1 MQRNLFMQK
10 EILEILQQ
18 KGIKRTPQRVEI
30 LMNLATRRDHPTVE
44 EIYNDI
50 KEKFHGISVAT
61 VYMNLET
68 FVKHGIIRKINTDDG
83 LYRYD
88 FAAMPHV
95 HFYDVENFR
104 IIDFE
109 NERFY
114 KALERLIGRLRLRN
128 YEIVD
133 FNLEIKVKPKK

>member
-1 MQRNLFMQK
+1 MQK

-18 KGIKRTPQRVEI
+18 KGIKKTPQRLEI
-30 LMNLATRRDHPTVE
+30 LMNLAQRRDHPTVE

-50 KEKFHGISVAT
+50 KEKFSGISVAT
-61 VYMNLET
+61 VYINLET

-88 FAAMPHV
+88 FAVKPHV
-95 HFYDVENFR
+95 HFYDIENLR

-114 KALERLIGRLRLRN
+114 KALQRLLERLRLKN

-133 FNLEIKVKPKK
+133 FNFEIKVKPKK